1 MSFKPFLT
9 KPKNG
14 QARRIRYDSQL
25 AMTSK
30 LATHPY
36 LDAARD
42 RVVISDGA
50 FGTYVQSRNLSADDF
65 GGPELEGCNE
75 LLAVT
80 RPEIIAE
87 MHNEFLEIGV
97 DVIETA
103 TFGAFAVP
111 LSEYNI
117 AHRAAEINL
126 AAARIAREA
135 ADSHSTPGKPRWVA
149 GSIGPG
155 TKFASLGQITYQEL
169 RDAFAEQAAA
179 LIQGGVDIL
188 LIETVYDL
196 LGAKAAINGC
206 REAMRAC
213 GKTLPIQ
220 LQITIET
227 NGRMLTGTETP
238 AALHALAPLGIDMIG
253 LNCATGPAEM
263 SEHLRVLS
271 QTADM
276 PISCLPNAGLPRVEG
291 KQAVYD
297 LSPQDLADYH
307 EQFITE
313 LGVSVVGGC
322 CGTTPEHLREVIARC
337 AHLAPAARSP
347 DSEPSITSIYSPVT
361 LQQDNAFLMIS
372 ERTNANGSKKFRE
385 LMVAED
391 WDACTQMARQEAAE
405 GAHAV
410 DLCVDYVGRDG
421 TSDMDELA
429 RRFATGVAAPLVL
442 DSTEPEVLDAGLRW
456 IGGRSV
462 LNSANLEDGDGEG
475 SRADKV
481 FKLARE
487 FGTAVICL
495 LIDEEGQARDLEWKM
510 RVARRL
516 YALATERYGLAPGDL
531 IFDALTFP
539 LSTGDDSLRR
549 DGIATIE
556 SIRQIKAEMP
566 GVFTTLGVSNVSFG
580 LNPAAR
586 HVLNSVFLQECLE
599 AGLDSAIVHPS
610 RILPLHRIEDEAL
623 AASRDLI
630 WDRRNDAYPNG
641 DPLAKLLELFADRK
655 TAAAPKEDRS
665 SLPIDQRLARRIVDG
680 DKDGLEDDLQEALGD
695 DIPAL
700 DVINKILLEGMRTV
714 GDLFASGE
722 MQLPFVLL
730 SAETMKASVAW
741 LEPHLEKEA
750 EAAGGETS
758 AKGKLV
764 IATVKGD
771 VHDIGKNLVDI
782 ILTNNGYEV
791 FNLGIKISINE
802 MIEKALEV
810 DADAIGMS
818 GLLVKSTLIMRDN
831 LEELNSRGLSDLPV
845 LLGGAALTRRYVE
858 RDLREVYEGRL
869 FYGKDAFEGLRVM
882 DRLAEIKQGKVS
894 DPDFGM
900 VPEGRV
906 VAKDGG
912 SVGQDKEVE
921 GDYKSV
927 DEAAGEV
934 MSAPK
939 LSASPNRSP
948 DVATDNLIFEPPF
961 LGARVVK
968 GIAIDDIA
976 EYINETAL
984 FRNQWQMRPQKS
996 ETASK
1001 TSGETDGEF
1010 RERLRPLLRRKLA
1023 EAKEQGWLEPSVVY
1037 GYFCANSEG
1046 NDLIVWADETRS
1058 SELARFAFPR
1068 QTSSPW
1074 LCIADFFRPAG
1085 GETDY
1090 AAFHIVTMGEKATEV
1105 AQSLFAENRYE
1116 DYLYTHGLGVEMA
1129 EALAEYW
1136 HLRVREEWGFA
1147 DEDPGTTAGL
1157 FRQRYRGGR
1166 YSWGYPAC
1174 PDLEDN
1180 AKVADLLGAD
1190 QLGIRVGEDTSWQY
1204 QPEQTTSALICHH
1217 PQAKYFVA
1225 K

>member
-1 MSFKPFLT
+1 
-9 KPKNG
+9 
-14 QARRIRYDSQL
+14 
-25 AMTSK
+25 MTSK
-30 LATHPY
+30 LSTHPY
-36 LDAARD
+36 LEAARE
-42 RVVISDGA
+42 RVVVFDGA

-80 RPEIIAE
+80 RPDIIAE
-87 MHNEFLEIGV
+87 MHNEFFEIGV

-111 LSEYNI
+111 LGEYDI

-135 ADSHSTPGKPRWVA
+135 ADSHSTSSKPRWVA

-155 TKFASLGQITYQEL
+155 TKFASLGQITYKEL
-169 RDAFAEQAAA
+169 RDAFAEQAEA

-206 REAMRAC
+206 RSAMKAC
-213 GKTLPIQ
+213 GTTLPIQ

-238 AALHALAPLGIDMIG
+238 AALAALAPLGIDMIG

-271 QTADM
+271 QTAEM
-276 PISCLPNAGLPRVEG
+276 PVSCLPNAGLPRVEG
-291 KQAVYD
+291 KEAVYD
-297 LSPQDLADYH
+297 LSPQELAAYH
-307 EQFITE
+307 EQFIAE

-322 CGTTPEHLREVIARC
+322 CGTTPAHLQAVINRC
-337 AHLAPAARSP
+337 AHLAPAARTPASA
-347 DSEPSITSIYSPVT
+347 PSITSIYSPVT
-361 LQQDNAFLMIS
+361 LQQDTAFLMIS

-391 WDACTQMARQEAAE
+391 WDACTQMARQQVAE

-421 TSDMDELA
+421 TRDMDELA

-462 LNSANLEDGDGEG
+462 LNSANLEDGDSEG

-481 FKLARE
+481 FKLASE

-556 SIRQIKAEMP
+556 AIRQIKQELP

-586 HVLNSVFLQECLE
+586 HVLNSVFLQECID
-599 AGLDSAIVHPS
+599 AGLDSAIVHPG
-610 RILPLHRIEDEAL
+610 RILPLHRIDEEAL
-623 AASRDLI
+623 AACRDLI
-630 WDRRNDAYPNG
+630 WDRRDDSYPNG

-655 TAAAPKEDRS
+655 AAAVAPEDRS
-665 SLPIDQRLARRIVDG
+665 SLPIDERLASRIVDG
-680 DKDGLEDDLQEALGD
+680 DRDGLEDDLQEALD
-695 DIPAL
+695 DGIPAL

-741 LEPHLEKEA
+741 LEPHLEKTA
-750 EAAGGETS
+750 ETS

-810 DADAIGMS
+810 EADAIGMS

-831 LEELNSRGLSDLPV
+831 LEELNSRGLAGLPV

-882 DRLAEIKQGKVS
+882 ERLAEIKQGEVS

-906 VAKDGG
+906 VSKDDESSGG
-912 SVGQDKEVE
+912 GEEEGAPPVSPARAPEVA
-921 GDYKSV
+921 D
-927 DEAAGEV
+927 
-934 MSAPK
+934 
-939 LSASPNRSP
+939 
-948 DVATDNLIFEPPF
+948 DNQIFMPPF

-968 GIAIDDIA
+968 GIAIDEIT

-984 FRNQWQMRPQKS
+984 FRNQWQLRPQK
-996 ETASK
+996 
-1001 TSGETDGEF
+1001 GETDGEF
-1010 RERLRPLLRRKLA
+1010 RERVRPLLRRKLA
-1023 EAKEQGWLEPSVVY
+1023 EAKEQGWLEPGVVY

-1046 NDLIVWADETRS
+1046 NDLVIWQDETRS
-1058 SELARFAFPR
+1058 SELARFSFPR
-1068 QTSSPW
+1068 QTASPW
-1074 LCIADFFRPAG
+1074 LCIADFFRPADEKAIEG
-1085 GETDY
+1085 KPDY
-1090 AAFHIVTMGEKATEV
+1090 AAFHIVTMGAKATEE
-1105 AQSLFAENRYE
+1105 AQRLFAENRYE

-1147 DEDPGTTAGL
+1147 DEDPDTTAGL

-1174 PDLEDN
+1174 PRLEDN
-1180 AKVADLLGAD
+1180 AKVAELLGAD
-1190 QLGIRVGEDTSWQY
+1190 QLGIAVGEDTSWQY
-1204 QPEQTTSALICHH
+1204 HPEQTTSALICHH